1 MQGAAKAQDSSVLR
15 DIYARLGEADRAT
28 LLAFAEFLATRSG
41 ATAEAIDTVPK
52 AIPRP
57 AQESVV
63 GAIKRLSAS
72 YHMLDRSKI
81 LHETSALMTQ
91 HMMQGRAA
99 DEVIDELEILFE
111 RHYTKQFGDKD

>member
-1 MQGAAKAQDSSVLR
+1 MAQQLFNDLQE
-15 DIYARLGEADRAT
+15 IYARLGEADRAT
-28 LLAFAEFLATRSG
+28 LLAFAQFLAERSG
-41 ATAEAIDTVPK
+41 AVVAAVDTTPK
-52 AIPRP
+52 PIARP

-99 DEVIDELEILFE
+99 EEVIDELEILFQ
-111 RHYTKQFGDKD
+111 RHYTKQFGDQG

>member
-1 MQGAAKAQDSSVLR
+1 MAKQSERLQQ
-15 DIYARLGEADRAT
+15 IYDRLGEADRET
-28 LLAFAEFLATRSG
+28 LLAFAQFLVSRSG
-41 ATAEAIDTVPK
+41 STEAVVDTTPK
-52 AIPRP
+52 PIPRP
-57 AQESVV
+57 VQESVV

-99 DEVIDELEILFE
+99 EEVIDELEILFQ
-111 RHYTKQFGDKD
+111 RHYFKQFGDQG